1 MNAADLSSRAARV
14 PRWLWIVGGLFAALV
29 VLAVVFDWNWLKGP
43 IERRVSAATGRE
55 FAIGGDLDV
64 DLGLTPRIRA
74 DRIRLANVPSAREKQ
89 MATLERLELRIELLP
104 LLRGRVEL
112 PYVDLQTPRLAL
124 ERDAAGKGNWIF
136 DTQKPSGAPVRI
148 PLVRELRIENG
159 ELKVHEPS
167 LQTDLRLSLDSGKP
181 ARGETRAPL
190 LAKGEGSYRG
200 RPFKLDGRVDSPL
213 NLQDKEHP
221 YHVDVRA
228 AAGATRAHAS
238 GALLGQL
245 QLDDF
250 DILFEM
256 AGADL
261 GDLYDL
267 VGIPLPQTPPYAL
280 KGRLGRDVNGAHDVW
295 SYRKFA
301 GKVGDSD
308 LAGDA
313 SLDVGGE
320 RPLLQANLV
329 SQKLDLDDLA
339 GMLGA
344 NPSTAANETASDA
357 QRREAAARHDRQRV
371 LPDTAFKLDKLRVMD
386 ADVRL
391 QAERIDA
398 PKLPLEKMSAH
409 LRLDSGVLKL
419 EPLDFSAAGG
429 TIASRITLDA
439 RNPVIDTIAVAD
451 VRGLQLGKLFPTVQI
466 TQKGTGL
473 LAGAVAL
480 KAKGNSVAEMLGN
493 ADGNIGLVMGPGHVS
508 NLLVE
513 LAGLDVAESL
523 KYLIDKDRQIP
534 LRCAYADFN
543 IEGGQMGARAL
554 AFDTTD
560 TVIFGQ
566 GNIDLREER
575 IDMRLVPQPKDK
587 SPVSLR
593 VPLKIGGTFK
603 DPAFHPEAGPL
614 ILRGA
619 AAVALYSVAPPAAL
633 LALIETGPGENIDC
647 APAPGTKV
655 EAAPDAPP
663 QAARAIQSTGGAD
676 PQSATRAPQR

>member
-1 MNAADLSSRAARV
+1 MNATDFSSRSART
-14 PRWLWIVGGLFAALV
+14 PRWLWIVGGLL
-29 VLAVVFDWNWLKGP
+29 LAFIVFIVVFDWNWLRGP
-43 IERRVSAATGRE
+43 IERRVTAATGRE
-55 FAIGGDLDV
+55 FSIDGDLGV

-74 DRIRLANVPSAREKQ
+74 DRISLANPPGARAKR
-89 MATLERLELRIELLP
+89 MATLERLELRIKLLP

-124 ERDAAGKGNWIF
+124 ERDATGKGNWVF
-136 DTQKPSGAPVRI
+136 DTKKESKEPVRI
-148 PLVRELRIENG
+148 PLVRDLRVENG
-159 ELKVHEPS
+159 ELKVHEPA
-167 LQTDLRLSLDSGKP
+167 LRTDLRLSLNSGKP
-181 ARGETRAPL
+181 APGETRAPL

-213 NLQDKEHP
+213 DLQDKEHP

-228 AAGATRAHAS
+228 EAGETHAHAS

-267 VGIPLPQTPPYAL
+267 LGIALPQTPPYAL
-280 KGRLGRDVNGAHDVW
+280 KGRLGHVVNSAGDVW

-308 LAGDA
+308 VAGDA
-313 SLDVGGE
+313 SIDVGGE
-320 RPLLQANLV
+320 RPMLKAELV
-329 SQKLDLDDLA
+329 SRLLDFDDLA
-339 GMLGA
+339 GFLGA
-344 NPSTAANETASDA
+344 TPSIAANETASEE
-357 QRREAAARHDRQRV
+357 QRRKAAEQKAKPRV
-371 LPDTAFKLDKLRVMD
+371 LPDTAFNLDKLRVMD
-386 ADVRL
+386 ADVKLR
-391 QAERIDA
+391 AERIDA

-409 LRLDSGVLKL
+409 LHLNDGVLKL
-419 EPLDFSAAGG
+419 EPLDFMAAGG
-429 TIASRITLDA
+429 KIASRITLDA
-439 RNPVIDTIAVAD
+439 RNPIIDTTAVAD
-451 VRGLQLGKLFPTVQI
+451 VRGLELGKLFPTVQI
-466 TQKGTGL
+466 TRKGAGL
-473 LAGAVAL
+473 LAGAMAL
-480 KAKGNSVAEMLGN
+480 KAKGNSVADMLGG

-523 KYLIDKDRQIP
+523 KYLINKDRQTP

-543 IEGGQMGARAL
+543 VEGGQMGVRAL
-554 AFDTTD
+554 AFDTSD

-566 GNIDLREER
+566 GNIDLREEA
-575 IDMRLVPQPKDK
+575 IDLRLVPQPKDK
-587 SPVSLR
+587 SPVALR

-603 DPAFHPEAGPL
+603 DPSFHPEAGPL
-614 ILRGA
+614 ILRSA
-619 AAVALYSVAPPAAL
+619 AAAALYSVAPPAAL

-647 APAPGTKV
+647 TPAPGSVVK
-655 EAAPDAPP
+655 AAPDAP
-663 QAARAIQSTGGAD
+663 QAARAAISQGSAEANTTSQS
-676 PQSATRAPQR
+676 SK